1 MLPFPTNSPAGAFA
15 WMGITVVTRYLL
27 VLAAVRQHL
36 CCCDYTFVFPPISF
50 SYNPAA
56 LGVGGEGTNRN
67 SFFGVNA
74 VV

>member
-15 WMGITVVTRYLL
+15 WMVITV